1 MQGEMCEREGGGS
14 FLKARAA
21 LAGVDL
27 ADQDEEHA
35 SAAKPTT
42 NVSPAPTSRKAARKV
57 RWRGTRARRSL
68 CRVGRGT

>member
-35 SAAKPTT
+35 LLARPTVT
-42 NVSPAPTSRKAARKV
+42 VARACRQEGREEGEV
-57 RWRGTRARRSL
+57 ARNA
-68 CRVGRGT
+68 C